1 MFAALTTILTF
12 YALLG
17 DDIRVSST
25 PARADVYF
33 DNTTLIAIAIFSI
46 EVFVCAVGK
55 EGYFLGFFFYLDLV
69 TTITLVMDHT
79 IVARGID
86 VWMTGDSD
94 AEESKDM
101 SALRASKM
109 GSKAGRIVRIIR
121 LIRLLRIVKLY
132 KHAVEARQARIRK
145 QRLKMRRVQP
155 NDDDE
160 DESDDEDGGEGDAG
174 GSGEPESRVGKRLS
188 ELTTRRVIVLVLVML
203 FVVPQLTIPSFEFP
217 PSPQYGADVVFRNW
231 KRWADFADKLGT
243 TVKEKLLG
251 EGDPN
256 VLYSRQIYEKSLLT
270 FIYYHNWN
278 YPFEDCPKI
287 PALRLCPADFHAP
300 LIWIGYVKDEL
311 SKDTLIQQEP
321 GPHLQHEMYQV
332 DEEKSPQVAVVN
344 KLFNNDEWLFA
355 MGDLPGYVLKNL
367 SKKWVVSCDCGPEK
381 CIGINLMM
389 KKVMPESIIT
399 AGPDDVGEDP
409 LCPGNVQEK
418 YGLRKT
424 EFLRI
429 TPLAQSSLER
439 AKYGRYSFY
448 FDMRTK
454 VRYEA
459 LLNVGQT
466 LFVVCVLGLGALFF
480 SKDANTLVL
489 QPIERMIAKMEKIR
503 DNPLAAMKLGDEEF
517 RREEH
522 QRKEKALEL
531 ENLSRFQKWW
541 ASNRAPQ
548 QEPMETA
555 ILEKTI
561 IKIGGLLALG
571 FGEAGANII
580 GQNMKGSDSAT
591 VDAMVPGRKVDAIFG
606 FCNIRNFTD
615 ATEILQDKVM
625 LFVNQIG
632 EIVHGVVDE
641 YCGVPNKNIGD
652 AFLLVWQLHS
662 EELGVRQRLSDL
674 SILSYC
680 RITLGVNQ
688 SPILAD
694 YRDHP
699 GLLQRLPTYRV
710 SLGMGFHSGWA
721 IEGAIGSEFKID
733 ASYLS
738 PNVNIA
744 SRLEAATKQF
754 GVSMLMSRALYEL
767 CSTAVCKRCRVVDRV
782 MVKGSNIDIGLYVL
796 DLDVMIVRVR
806 EPVYS
811 NFIKNRYKVRQIR
824 EQMKLAK
831 MASSYSVE
839 EMFTEDQDII
849 DMRKR
854 YTVEFLKKFDMAYRN
869 YEAGEWAVAKDMLE
883 STKNMIGGSDE
894 DGPSITLLSYM
905 NEFDYVA
912 PATWT
917 GFRYLTE
924 K

>member
-1 MFAALTTILTF
+1 
-12 YALLG
+12 
-17 DDIRVSST
+17 
-25 PARADVYF
+25 
-33 DNTTLIAIAIFSI
+33 
-46 EVFVCAVGK
+46 
-55 EGYFLGFFFYLDLV
+55 
-69 TTITLVMDHT
+69 
-79 IVARGID
+79 
-86 VWMTGDSD
+86 
-94 AEESKDM
+94 
-101 SALRASKM
+101 
-109 GSKAGRIVRIIR
+109 
-121 LIRLLRIVKLY
+121 
-132 KHAVEARQARIRK
+132 
-145 QRLKMRRVQP
+145 
-155 NDDDE
+155 
-160 DESDDEDGGEGDAG
+160 
-174 GSGEPESRVGKRLS
+174 
-188 ELTTRRVIVLVLVML
+188 
-203 FVVPQLTIPSFEFP
+203 
-217 PSPQYGADVVFRNW
+217 
-231 KRWADFADKLGT
+231 
-243 TVKEKLLG
+243 
-251 EGDPN
+251 
-256 VLYSRQIYEKSLLT
+256 
-270 FIYYHNWN
+270 
-278 YPFEDCPKI
+278 
-287 PALRLCPADFHAP
+287 
-300 LIWIGYVKDEL
+300 
-311 SKDTLIQQEP
+311 
-321 GPHLQHEMYQV
+321 
-332 DEEKSPQVAVVN
+332 
-344 KLFNNDEWLFA
+344 
-355 MGDLPGYVLKNL
+355 
-367 SKKWVVSCDCGPEK
+367 
-381 CIGINLMM
+381 
-389 KKVMPESIIT
+389 
-399 AGPDDVGEDP
+399 
-409 LCPGNVQEK
+409 
-418 YGLRKT
+418 
-424 EFLRI
+424 
-429 TPLAQSSLER
+429 
-439 AKYGRYSFY
+439 
-448 FDMRTK
+448 
-454 VRYEA
+454 
-459 LLNVGQT
+459 
-466 LFVVCVLGLGALFF
+466 
-480 SKDANTLVL
+480 
-489 QPIERMIAKMEKIR
+489 
-503 DNPLAAMKLGDEEF
+503 
-517 RREEH
+517 
-522 QRKEKALEL
+522 
-531 ENLSRFQKWW
+531 
-541 ASNRAPQ
+541 
-548 QEPMETA
+548 META

-662 EELGVRQRLSDL
+662 GELGVRQRLSDL